1 VRKEL
6 KICFVAQN
14 IYPLLNKNSNKDFIG
29 GAELQQVFI
38 GEGLAKRGHQIS
50 FITMNHGQNEIEEL
64 NGIRVISTFKPDAG
78 IPVLRFFY
86 PRLYKIWKAL
96 RKSDTDV
103 YYVRCAGFILAP
115 VVLYAH
121 LKRKKVVYCG
131 AYDTDFDPEKIVL
144 PYRRDKMM
152 YFWALK
158 RCNAVIVQNVIQQ
171 NTLKKN
177 FHLEGRVV
185 HNGLSEQQNGRS
197 AGEHILW
204 VANFL
209 PRKHPHLMI
218 KLAKRF
224 PQEKF
229 VMIGGATDQKFK
241 RDFLKQAEKVG
252 NLEVKGYLPFKEA
265 NKEFGKTKLLVNTS
279 DYEGF
284 PNTFLQA
291 WSHGVPVISFVD
303 PDDLITEN
311 RLGVRVKNIN
321 EMTQKVNEFLGNKL
335 TFSCQAIKDY
345 FEKNLTIEKTIDK
358 HEEIFQQVSS

>member
-1 VRKEL
+1 M
-6 KICFVAQN
+6 CQN
-14 IYPLLNKNSNKDFIG
+14 IYPLLNQNSKTDFIG
-29 GAELQQVFI
+29 GAELQQALI
-38 GEGLAKRGHQIS
+38 GEGLAKRGHQVS
-50 FITMNHGQNEIEEL
+50 FITMNHGQSEIENL
-64 NGIRVISTFKPDAG
+64 NGFSVISTFKPDEG
-78 IPVLRFFY
+78 ISGLRFFY

-96 RKSDTDV
+96 RKSDADI

-131 AYDTDFDPEKIVL
+131 AYDTDFDPEKIDL
-144 PYRRDKMM
+144 PYSRDKMM

-158 RCNAVIVQNVIQQ
+158 RCNAVIVQNVLQQ
-171 NTLKKN
+171 KTLQNN

-185 HNGLSEQQNGRS
+185 HNGLSELQNDRLT
-197 AGEHILW
+197 GEHILW

-209 PRKHPHLMI
+209 PRKNPHLFI
-218 KLAKRF
+218 ELAKRF

-229 VMIGGATDQKFK
+229 VMIGGEVDQKFK
-241 RDFLKQAEKVG
+241 RDFTKQAEKVS
-252 NLEVKGYLPFKEA
+252 NLEIKGYLPFKEA
-265 NKEFGKTKLLVNTS
+265 NKEFGKAKLFVNTS

-335 TFSCQAIKDY
+335 TFSSQAIKDY

-358 HEEIFQQVSS
+358 HELIFQQLAS